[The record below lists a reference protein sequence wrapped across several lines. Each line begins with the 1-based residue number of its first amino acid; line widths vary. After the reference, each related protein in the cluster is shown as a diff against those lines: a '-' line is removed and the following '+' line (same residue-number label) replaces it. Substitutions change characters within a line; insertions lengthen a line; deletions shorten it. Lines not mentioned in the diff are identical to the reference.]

1 MTQKQYD
8 WVVERSKSSKYSTR
22 QKVAKDPDTPV
33 EIVNNLILDD
43 DSRVSLAAALDGN
56 IDESTLGLLLESY
69 DISSNIFIELY
80 KNRNFKEKWITNFI
94 HVLKAHNISPMFIIY
109 SNRFLKNMDDW
120 LKTFDEV
127 VKVQEEVGSLID
139 VSISNEFFV
148 IFVRKVGHNKNIFKS
163 KAILKI
169 LDTFGEL
176 FYSVSG
182 GMFSAILENIED
194 DDQEVRQKIYEITDN
209 PKYLPQILQD
219 VFIF

>member
-8 WVVERSKSSKYSTR
+8 RIVERSKSSRYSTR
-22 QKVAKDPDTPV
+22 QKVAKDPDTPI

-43 DSRVSLAAALDGN
+43 DSRVSLVAALNGN

-69 DISSNIFIELY
+69 DISSNIFIEIY
-80 KNRNFKEKWITNFI
+80 KNRNFKEKWIPNFI
-94 HVLKAHNISPMFIIY
+94 RILKSHNISPMFIIY
-109 SNRFLKNMDDW
+109 SNRFLQNMDDW

-127 VKVQEEVGSLID
+127 IKVQEEVGSLIT
-139 VSISNEFFV
+139 VSISNKFFV
-148 IFVRKVGHNKNIFKS
+148 VFVRKVGYNKNIFKS

-176 FYSVSG
+176 FHNVSG
-182 GMFSAILENIED
+182 GIFSAILENIDD
-194 DDQEVRQKIYEITDN
+194 DDQEVRKKIYEITNDS
-209 PKYLPQILQD
+209 KYLPQILQD